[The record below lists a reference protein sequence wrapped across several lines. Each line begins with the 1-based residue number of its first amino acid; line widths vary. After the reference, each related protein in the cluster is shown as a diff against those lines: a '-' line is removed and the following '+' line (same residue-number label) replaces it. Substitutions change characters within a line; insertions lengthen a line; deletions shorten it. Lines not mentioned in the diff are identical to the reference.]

1 MFCDGFFWGT
11 AHLIKKRTLF
21 KKKGRSGRQLVL
33 GDSEAV
39 CFGMVSFGEQPHLI
53 KKKGPY

>member
-1 MFCDGFFWGT
+1 M
-11 AHLIKKRTLF
+11 
-21 KKKGRSGRQLVL
+21 L

-53 KKKGPY
+53 KKKDPIIFFFF